1 MSSPINPFG
10 DLQTLMTQ
18 FSVPGVDLAS
28 VIEARR
34 KDIDALVAANQ
45 AALEAGQALARKQT
59 EMLTQAMQDIQQAA
73 RDTASG
79 VGLGDPAKQQAT
91 ARKAIEKAI
100 ADMKEL
106 AELAQRSQRDV
117 LAQLS
122 QRADEHLQ
130 EIRGLMQA
138 RPAGK
143 K

>member
-45 AALEAGQALARKQT
+45 SALESAQALARKQT

-73 RDTASG
+73 RDASTG
-79 VGLGDPAKQQAT
+79 VAFTDPAKASAA

-106 AELAQRSQRDV
+106 AEMAQRSQRDA
-117 LAQLS
+117 LAHLT

-130 EIRGLMQA
+130 EIRGLMQPK
-138 RPAGK
+138 PAGK